1 MIGRLRLS
9 LRLLLARDNG
19 MKSRKTEKSALVR
32 TVGKVIAFQNSE
44 SHSGESHHMK
54 KLLLSGIA
62 LGMFAFAGAAQAQVK
77 LGVAGPIT
85 GPNAAFGAQLKN
97 GVEQAVEDINA
108 AGGIL
113 GQKITVSVGDDVSD
127 PKQGVSVANKFVGDG
142 VKLVVGHFNSG
153 VTMPA
158 SDVYAENGILFITP
172 SATNPKITE
181 RGLWNAFRT
190 CGRDDQQGAVAA
202 EYIVKNLKDKKI
214 AVVHDKTTYGQG
226 LADETKKAM
235 NAAGVREVMYEG
247 VNTGEK
253 DFSALVSKLKAAGAD
268 FLYWG
273 GLHTEGGLI
282 VRQMRDQGLKTVMIS
297 GDGITTDEFAT
308 IGGPGVEGTL
318 MTFPPD
324 PQRRPEAK
332 AVLAKFEARKFKPEA
347 YTLYSYAGVEIMKQ
361 AAEGAKSLD
370 PKKMAEFMKTGH
382 KFKTVIGDI
391 AFDKKG
397 DITRPDYVVYTW
409 KKGADGKITYVE
421 N

>member
-1 MIGRLRLS
+1 
-9 LRLLLARDNG
+9 
-19 MKSRKTEKSALVR
+19 
-32 TVGKVIAFQNSE
+32 
-44 SHSGESHHMK
+44 MK

-62 LGMFAFAGAAQAQVK
+62 LGAVLAFSGVANAQIK

-97 GVEQAVEDINA
+97 GTEQAVEDINA

-113 GQKITVSVGDDVSD
+113 GQKITVVVGDDVSD

-158 SDVYAENGILFITP
+158 SEVYAENGILMISP

-181 RGLWNAFRT
+181 RGLWNVFRT
-190 CGRDDQQGAVAA
+190 CGRDDQQGDVAA
-202 EYIVKNLKDKKI
+202 TYIAKNFKDKKI

-226 LADETKKAM
+226 LADETRKGLTK
-235 NAAGVREVMYEG
+235 AGVKDVLYEG
-247 VNTGEK
+247 VNAGEK
-253 DFSALVSKLKAAGAD
+253 DFSALISKIKSTGAD
-268 FLYWG
+268 YLYWG

-297 GDGITTDEFAT
+297 GDGITTDEFST

-324 PQRRPEAK
+324 PQKRPEAA
-332 AVLAKFEARKFKPEA
+332 AVLKKFEAKKFKPEA
-347 YTLYSYAGVEIMKQ
+347 YTLYSYAAVQVM
-361 AAEGAKSLD
+361 AEGAKRANSVD
-370 PKKMAEFMKTGH
+370 PKKISAALAGGAPV
-382 KFKTVIGDI
+382 KTVIGDL

-397 DITRPDYVVYTW
+397 DITRPDYTMYTW
-409 KKGADGKITYVE
+409 KKGADGKITYIE